1 MRKVWNIITNLI
13 LGILI
18 LFILAFFALF
28 AMGMRPYVIVSGSME
43 PTIQTGSVCFVDE
56 TVTYEEVQENDIIA
70 YEAANGSYV
79 THRAIDITESGIET
93 QGDNNDVSDGVST
106 TEENFI
112 GLTKFSIPYL
122 GYFSRFIAT
131 TTGKVVVGSIF
142 VIFMILNVIIQEVT
156 SKKQKKNSGE

>member
-18 LFILAFFALF
+18 LFILAFFVLF

-131 TTGKVVVGSIF
+131 TTGKVVVGAIF
-142 VIFMILNVIIQEVT
+142 LIFIIVGKIGKEG
-156 SKKQKKNSGE
+156 SSDKKKKHSGE

>member
-18 LFILAFFALF
+18 LFILAFFVLF

>member
-1 MRKVWNIITNLI
+1 MKKVWNIITNLI

>member
-93 QGDNNDVSDGVST
+93 KGDNNDVSDGVST